1 MRLAVLVSLIGF
13 IGLIIPGWAPA
24 FDIEERQVFDVSKP
38 ASQLRILSTADLA
51 VFAPY
56 ITAFQRE
63 NPGIA
68 IDYTVASSTEVM
80 KAIFA
85 EGQSFDLVISSAM
98 DLQTKLANDGFAR
111 THLSDVTA
119 GLPDWAR
126 WRDQVIAFTQEP
138 AVMILSEAA
147 FEGLSM
153 PQTRAELISILRAHP
168 ERFRGRVG
176 TYDIRTSGL
185 GYLFATQDSRV
196 SESFWPLMEV
206 LGRLQ
211 PRLYCCSG
219 AMIEDVITGRLAIA
233 YNVLGSYAE
242 RRLADQSGI
251 RIVHPSDATSLMLR
265 TAIIP
270 TNAQDA
276 GNAGRMIDFL
286 AAGRGVG
293 TVAGEN
299 ALPRIRAGGA
309 EDEFVRPIRLGPE
322 LLVFL
327 DAMRRKSFLQNWSLS
342 VEQLDAD

>member
-1 MRLAVLVSLIGF
+1 MRLAVLVGLIG
-13 IGLIIPGWAPA
+13 LVLPVWAAA
-24 FDIEERQVFDVSKP
+24 FDIEEHRLFDAANP

-56 ITAFQRE
+56 ITAFQSE
-63 NPGIA
+63 NPETEV
-68 IDYTVASSTEVM
+68 DYTVASSTEVM
-80 KAIFA
+80 KAIFD

-111 THLSDVTA
+111 THRSDVAA
-119 GLPDWAR
+119 GLPEWAS
-126 WRDQVIAFTQEP
+126 WRDQVIAFTREP

-147 FEGLSM
+147 FEGLSL

-185 GYLFATQDSRV
+185 GYLFATQDSRI

-219 AMIEDVITGRLAIA
+219 AMIEDVISGRLAIA
-233 YNVLGSYAE
+233 YNVLGSYAR

-251 RIVHPSDATSLMLR
+251 LIVRPSDATSLMLR

-270 TNAQDA
+270 VSATEVDA
-276 GNAGRMIDFL
+276 AGRMIDFL
-286 AAGRGVG
+286 VAGPGPG
-293 TVAGEN
+293 TVPVEN
-299 ALPRIRAGGA
+299 TLPGIRAVKP
-309 EDEFVRPIRLGPE
+309 EEEFVRPIRLGPE

-327 DAMRRKSFLQNWSLS
+327 DAMRRRSFLENWSLS
-342 VEQLDAD
+342 IEQLDPG